1 LVLADAASTYRS
13 LAFTITKA
21 IIMKYLW
28 ILDNGHGVNT
38 AGKRSPKLP
47 DGRQLLEY
55 EYNRSIVNY
64 LATLLHAAGI
74 NYHILV
80 PELDDIPLAERVTR
94 ANNLPGNAKRLISIH
109 GNSAV
114 DELIWHPASGIETFC
129 FPGSEK
135 GAALAE
141 IIQKHLIATTHCKNR
156 GVKTD
161 KFYILKHTNMTSVLT
176 ENGFYSNQ
184 AECTKM
190 FDATWREKI
199 ALAHFNA
206 IAEIEQSM

>member
-1 LVLADAASTYRS
+1 
-13 LAFTITKA
+13 
-21 IIMKYLW
+21 MKYVW

-47 DGRQLLEY
+47 NESQLLEY
-55 EYNRSIVNY
+55 EYNRSIVNS
-64 LATLLHAAGI
+64 LATLLHSAGI

-80 PELDDIPLAERVTR
+80 PELNDIPLAERVAR
-94 ANNLPGNAKRLISIH
+94 ANTLPGNAKRLVSIH

-114 DELIWHPASGIETFC
+114 DELIWHPASGIETFH

-141 IIQKHLIATTHCKNR
+141 VFQRHIIATTHWKNR

-161 KFYILKHTNMTSVLT
+161 KFYILKHTSMTSILT

-184 AECTKM
+184 AECIKM
-190 FDATWREKI
+190 MDSAWREKI
-199 ALAHFNA
+199 ALAHYNA
-206 IAEIEQSM
+206 IVEIEQSV